1 MVVQVPILRRVYE
14 IIIDIIEI
22 LWKYLMLFHEK

>member
-1 MVVQVPILRRVYE
+1 MVVQGPILRRVYE
-14 IIIDIIEI
+14 LIIDIIEI